1 MIKCIVA
8 VDQGQ
13 GIGLNGSMPWP
24 TLKKD
29 LSWFKEKTLDHIVLM
44 GSNTYRSL
52 GKSLPNRINVVIS
65 SQLHPKADFTFT
77 DPIDAIKTLKERYN
91 KDIYII
97 GGQKIYD
104 SLQHLVETFYI
115 TEIDYQ
121 YKCDTFFNL
130 KFVKENFNNVEEIE
144 KINST
149 ETTPSYTIKEYTK

>member
-13 GIGLNGSMPWP
+13 GIGFNGSMPWP
-24 TLKKD
+24 TLKED

-52 GKSLPNRINVVIS
+52 GKNLSNRINIVIS
-65 SQLHPKADFTFT
+65 SQLNPKADFTFT
-77 DPIDAIKTLKERYN
+77 NPIDAIETLKERYN
-91 KDIYII
+91 KEIYII

-104 SLQHLVETFYI
+104 NLQELVDVFYI
-115 TEIDYQ
+115 TEIDYR

-130 KFVKENFNNVEEIE
+130 DYVKKNFKNVEEIKKVE
-144 KINST
+144 ST
-149 ETTPSYTIKEYTK
+149 ETTPAYTIKEYTK